1 MDSFYMIQKLII
13 IHSKHSH
20 IKLIY
25 SYYKAKN
32 AKNKVPNANFTK
44 HSHIKLIYSYYKAK
58 NAKNKV
64 PNANFIKSVAKSAA
78 QC

>member
-32 AKNKVPNANFTK
+32 AKNKVPNANF
-44 HSHIKLIYSYYKAK
+44 
-58 NAKNKV
+58 
-64 PNANFIKSVAKSAA
+64 IKSVAKSAA